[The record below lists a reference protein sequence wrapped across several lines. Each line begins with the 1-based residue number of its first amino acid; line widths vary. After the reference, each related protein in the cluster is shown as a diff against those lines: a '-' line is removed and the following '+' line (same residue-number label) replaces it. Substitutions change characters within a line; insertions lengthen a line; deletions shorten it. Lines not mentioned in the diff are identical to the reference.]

1 MHSLSCAFNMKN
13 CAWEQKKKNKKPT
26 QKELTKT
33 TSRRKD
39 SKRLIWFFFFFFIYY
54 NHQSGLLSLLLFQ
67 FSSYSKSSADFFFS
81 PYLDEIWTE
90 MLKYREKSSFVNFPE
105 LALKSCY
112 CGNIG
117 FLPFSFFLFFVCVCV
132 WLCMCFV
139 LFNSILI
146 LYHFT
151 MVKRTV
157 FYTCDLNLL
166 YLWGKKP
173 FTQKDHLQK
182 NYLHK
187 AG

>member
-1 MHSLSCAFNMKN
+1 MGA
-13 CAWEQKKKNKKPT
+13 KKKK
-26 QKELTKT
+26 QKTH
-33 TSRRKD
+33 
-39 SKRLIWFFFFFFIYY
+39 SKRTYKNNIKKKGFKETNLIFFFFIYY
-54 NHQSGLLSLLLFQ
+54 NHQSDLLSLLLFQ